1 MPKAAEHPN
10 TDKPKNVSQKQTKAA
25 SAHVDPV
32 LLDYLTNHLQFGEAV
47 ATKALTL
54 CMISTS
60 TDIGKTEPPTS
71 AERETLLQKVLDW
84 LCLNVDKKEL
94 EDAFIMKRKKQIWRQ
109 DKMDKRMASGQA
121 RFYKITSNHSGI
133 KLAKANWKLESRIN
147 HFCRYGYLRNKIETI
162 IKSEVSLTS
171 VFVKSNIEDDDGDD
185 MEKDTIYS
193 IIMPKLMTTFYE
205 EAQLMEIKTIVENGI
220 SETADELKEMIED
233 EIMAIES
240 IYGSSIVARFAAVR
254 STFTDASK
262 EQVAENSFIVRGIK
276 LFCLNFQAAWL
287 GDLKDLCKKVGF
299 SGQYNIEEDG
309 NAEPDSS
316 QNDIWCR
323 CKVYVGLP
331 EMYPA
336 LPPLITFYAGIL
348 PPQACAA
355 ISKYLICKVFPS
367 HLGEPV
373 LYNLVNELTVE
384 MGAYE
389 ISRRILEE
397 RLPKLANPIKGT
409 MRIEKNQYKK
419 NDIDTLNKMR
429 RKGKQSLTKPY
440 KKDCRRQKSLTLK
453 YWKLESESDLD

>member
-1 MPKAAEHPN
+1 M
-10 TDKPKNVSQKQTKAA
+10 
-25 SAHVDPV
+25 
-32 LLDYLTNHLQFGEAV
+32 
-47 ATKALTL
+47 
-54 CMISTS
+54 
-60 TDIGKTEPPTS
+60 GKTEPPTS

-94 EDAFIMKRKKQIWRQ
+94 EDAFIMKRKKQKWRQ

-133 KLAKANWKLESRIN
+133 KLVKANWKLESRIN
-147 HFCRYGYLRNKIETI
+147 HFCKFGFLRNKIETI
-162 IKSEVSLTS
+162 IKNEVSLTS
-171 VFVKSNIEDDDGDD
+171 VFVKNNIEDDDGDD
-185 MEKDTIYS
+185 MESDTIYS
-193 IIMPKLMTTFYE
+193 LIMPKLMTTFYE
-205 EAQLMEIKTIVENGI
+205 EAQLTDIKTIVENGI

-240 IYGSSIVARFAAVR
+240 IYGSSIVTRFDAVR
-254 STFTDASK
+254 STVTDASK
-262 EQVAENSFIVRGIK
+262 EQVVENGFIVRGIK

-299 SGQYNIEEDG
+299 SGQYNIEHADQ
-309 NAEPDSS
+309 AELSSS
-316 QNDIWCR
+316 QDDKWCR
-323 CKVYVGLP
+323 CKVYIGLP

-336 LPPLITFYAGIL
+336 LPPLISFYAGIL

-355 ISKYLICKVFPS
+355 ISRYLISKIFPS

-409 MRIEKNQYKK
+409 MRLEKNRYKK
-419 NDIDTLNKMR
+419 KR
-429 RKGKQSLTKPY
+429 YRH
-440 KKDCRRQKSLTLK
+440 
-453 YWKLESESDLD
+453 LE